1 MCCLSVIPPSD
12 ASLAAWI
19 GASGRLFPSETWIG
33 NFMHNPL
40 LSLSSSLPALLP
52 LILSGSFLAA
62 SAPNNNIMCKFMTM
76 AYTYLEVRL
85 NLEGSKFMTMAYTYL
100 ALQCANNEK

>member
-1 MCCLSVIPPSD
+1 
-12 ASLAAWI
+12 
-19 GASGRLFPSETWIG
+19 
-33 NFMHNPL
+33 
-40 LSLSSSLPALLP
+40 
-52 LILSGSFLAA
+52 
-62 SAPNNNIMCKFMTM
+62 M